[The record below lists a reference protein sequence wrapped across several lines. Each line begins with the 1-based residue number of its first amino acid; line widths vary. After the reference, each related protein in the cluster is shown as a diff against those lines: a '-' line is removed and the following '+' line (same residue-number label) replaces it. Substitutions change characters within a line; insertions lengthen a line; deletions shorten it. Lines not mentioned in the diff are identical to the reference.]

1 MVMPMMQKVPRR
13 KDEFIWREIDGETFI
28 LSEAGDKIITLNKV
42 ASFIWQ
48 KCDGRRSLGQIR
60 DEILK
65 KFKVNMEVAQQ
76 DLDRFVAE
84 MKIHEMIIFS

>member
-1 MVMPMMQKVPRR
+1 M
-13 KDEFIWREIDGETFI
+13 KDQIPVRNDKYIWREIDGETFV
-28 LSEAGDKIITLNKV
+28 LAETGKKIITLNKV

-84 MKIHEMIIFS
+84 MKNHEMIIFS